1 MPALPDSVRKNARSG
16 AARFRAHAVRP
27 RHRGTDAE
35 ESAMHAHEAEA
46 YETSEGTRPTVR
58 RRPPRRRVGI
68 VSQPHHAAG
77 RNPAATVGAVVCDRG
92 MAIVLGKPGVDGLR
106 EALAVLREWQYD
118 GAPMQLH
125 PGDLGWFWR
134 FGAEA
139 TAAAV
144 RTWSRD
150 GQILAVGLLD
160 GPELLRLTIAPDAQR
175 DEELAQQLVEGVT
188 GPERGVLMEGKVN
201 IEAPMGALVQDLLFE
216 DGWNADEPWTP
227 LRRDLT
233 APVKNP
239 GVQIEVI
246 GPEQAHVRT
255 AAQRASFD
263 SSTFTDERWHAM
275 AAGLPYADARC
286 LVAYDDQGDAVAAV
300 TVWSAGPGKPGL
312 FEPMGVHRDH
322 RGHGYGTA
330 ITVAAA
336 AALQELGSS
345 SAIVC
350 TPSSNVGAVATY
362 KSAGFQ
368 QLPEVRDL
376 YRDA

>member
-1 MPALPDSVRKNARSG
+1 LLLTGFQGVLIKW
-16 AARFRAHAVRP
+16 FW
-27 RHRGTDAE
+27 
-35 ESAMHAHEAEA
+35 
-46 YETSEGTRPTVR
+46 
-58 RRPPRRRVGI
+58 I
-68 VSQPHHAAG
+68 LL
-77 RNPAATVGAVVCDRG
+77 GAVVCNRPMG
-92 MAIVLGKPGVDGLR
+92 IVLRTPGVDGLS
-106 EALAVLREWQYD
+106 EAVGVLREWQYD

-160 GPELLRLTIAPDAQR
+160 GPTLLRLTIAPGAQR
-175 DEELAQQLVEGVT
+175 DQELAQQLVDDVIK
-188 GPERGVLMEGKVN
+188 PERGVLTEGKAYV
-201 IEAPMGALVQDLLFE
+201 EAPMGALVHDLLFE
-216 DGWNADEPWTP
+216 DGWNTDDPWTP

-233 APVKNP
+233 EPVKDP
-239 GVQIEVI
+239 GVRIEVI
-246 GPEQAHVRT
+246 GPERAHVRT
-255 AAQRASFD
+255 AVQRASFD
-263 SSTFTDERWHAM
+263 GSTFADERWHVM

-286 LVAYDDQGDAVAAV
+286 LVGYDDQGNAVAAV

-312 FEPMGVHRDH
+312 LEPMGVHRDH
-322 RGHGYGTA
+322 RGQGFGKA
-330 ITVAAA
+330 ITLAAA

-350 TPSSNVGAVATY
+350 TPSSNGGAVATY
-362 KSAGFQ
+362 KSAGF
-368 QLPEVRDL
+368 EARAEIRDR

>member
-1 MPALPDSVRKNARSG
+1 MG
-16 AARFRAHAVRP
+16 
-27 RHRGTDAE
+27 
-35 ESAMHAHEAEA
+35 
-46 YETSEGTRPTVR
+46 
-58 RRPPRRRVGI
+58 
-68 VSQPHHAAG
+68 
-77 RNPAATVGAVVCDRG
+77 
-92 MAIVLGKPGVDGLR
+92 IVLGKPGVDGLS
-106 EALAVLREWQYD
+106 EAVGVLREWQYD

-134 FGAEA
+134 VGAEA

-144 RTWSRD
+144 RTWRRD

-160 GPELLRLTIAPDAQR
+160 GAQLLRLTIAPGAQR
-175 DEELAQQLVEGVT
+175 DEELAQQLVEDVT
-188 GPERGVLMEGKVN
+188 EPERGVLIEGKVYV
-201 IEAPMGALVQDLLFE
+201 EAPMGALVQDLLFE

-233 APVKNP
+233 EPVEDP
-239 GVQIEVI
+239 GVRIEVI
-246 GPEQAHVRT
+246 GPDQAHVR
-255 AAQRASFD
+255 AAVQRASFD
-263 SSTFTDERWHAM
+263 RSTFTDERWHAM

-286 LVAYDDQGDAVAAV
+286 LVAYDDQGNAVAAV

-312 FEPMGVHRDH
+312 LEPMGVHREH
-322 RGHGYGTA
+322 RGHGYGKA

-368 QLPEVRDL
+368 ERPEIRDR

>member
-1 MPALPDSVRKNARSG
+1 M
-16 AARFRAHAVRP
+16 
-27 RHRGTDAE
+27 
-35 ESAMHAHEAEA
+35 
-46 YETSEGTRPTVR
+46 
-58 RRPPRRRVGI
+58 
-68 VSQPHHAAG
+68 
-77 RNPAATVGAVVCDRG
+77 AT
-92 MAIVLGKPGVDGLR
+92 VLGKPRVDRLSQVVG
-106 EALAVLREWQYD
+106 VLREWQYD
-118 GAPMQLH
+118 GAPVQLH

-175 DEELAQQLVEGVT
+175 DKELAQQLVDDVT
-188 GPERGVLMEGKVN
+188 QPERGVLIAGTVYV
-201 IEAPMGALVQDLLFE
+201 EAPMGALVQDLLFE
-216 DGWNADEPWTP
+216 NGWNTDEPRTP

-233 APVKNP
+233 EPVKGPN
-239 GVQIEVI
+239 VRIEVI
-246 GPEQAHVRT
+246 GPEQAHVR
-255 AAQRASFD
+255 AAVQRSAFD
-263 SSTFTDERWHAM
+263 RSTFTDERWQAM

-286 LVAYDDQGDAVAAV
+286 LVAYDDQGNAVAAV

-312 FEPMGVHRDH
+312 IEPMGVHREY
-322 RGHGYGTA
+322 RGHGYGKA

-336 AALQELGSS
+336 AALQELGSA

-350 TPSSNVGAVATY
+350 TSSANVGAVATY

-368 QLPEVRDL
+368 QLPEVRDRR
-376 YRDA
+376 RDA